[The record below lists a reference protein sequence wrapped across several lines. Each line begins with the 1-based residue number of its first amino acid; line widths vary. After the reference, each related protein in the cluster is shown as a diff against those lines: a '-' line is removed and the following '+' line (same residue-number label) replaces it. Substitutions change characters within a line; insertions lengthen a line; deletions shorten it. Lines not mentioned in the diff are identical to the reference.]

1 MISCEPEPFREIALG
16 QIGQSYARLRLVHPQ
31 AESGMVGSLRQ
42 FGQIF
47 PVVVVPVGEGY
58 ELVDGFKRLRALKQ
72 LGYEHVRARVVE
84 LSVPSLK
91 AAMLALNRRKGAISD
106 LEEAMVVHSLCR
118 EDGLSQVEAAVLL
131 GRHKSW
137 VCRRLSLMERLCEE
151 AREDLRL
158 GLICASIGRELGR
171 LPRGN
176 QPAVLGAILKYRL
189 CSRESARLVSLLLQR
204 PQWEWQNILT
214 FPEPILEARN
224 PPRPAPPQEGFSP
237 AARLLLQKLRDV
249 QRRICSLAQPWGEKG
264 LRELTLEDW
273 PAILSALEEMERALQ
288 DLKTRVSGRQPKE
301 ALGGI

>member
-1 MISCEPEPFREIALG
+1 
-16 QIGQSYARLRLVHPQ
+16 
-31 AESGMVGSLRQ
+31 MVDSLRQ

-72 LGYEHVRARVVE
+72 LGYAHVCARVVE

-91 AAMLALNRRKGAISD
+91 AAMLTLNRRKGAVSD
-106 LEEAMVVHSLCR
+106 WEEAMVVHSVCR
-118 EDGLSQVEAAVLL
+118 EDGLSQAEAAVLL

-137 VCRRLSLMERLCEE
+137 VCRRLSLVERLCEE
-151 AREDLRL
+151 AQEDLRL

-176 QPAVLGAILKYRL
+176 QPAALASILKYRL

-204 PQWEWQNILT
+204 PRWEWPSIVT
-214 FPEPILEARN
+214 FPEPILEARQ
-224 PPRPAPPQEGFSP
+224 PPRPAPPREGLSP
-237 AARLLLQKLRDV
+237 AARLLLRKLGDL
-249 QRRICSLAQPWGEKG
+249 QRRIASLVQLWGEEG
-264 LRELTLEDW
+264 LRELPREDW
-273 PAILSALEEMERALQ
+273 PVTVSALEGMQTALQ
-288 DLKTRVSGRQPKE
+288 DLKRRLYGGKPNV